1 MKAGRHNA
9 QKTYNQQDFTAYLQA
24 QNLAPSS
31 ITAYIRLLERF
42 LQHTDKELLQITKAD
57 ILEHLNYLKNRRHQQ
72 NITRRNSLI
81 ALNHFF
87 TFLVKT
93 GQLPSNPAAF
103 IKIRGTQK
111 RILYTIYSPEELRQ
125 IQDDFYHKYI
135 RLFDD
140 SHIPKNQRKH
150 AGLSRQRNAAIL
162 STLLN
167 QAITT
172 KEADSLHLCNMD
184 LIQAVLTIPESKKSN
199 NRKIPLKA
207 EQIGLLMHYTQNIR
221 PQILEL
227 NNNDSEKLFLPLPE
241 YSKTHTDKSSIM
253 GTFKQLSK
261 QVKTV
266 SPVFLNFK
274 QVRASVITGWI
285 KTEGLRKSQYLAG
298 HRYISTTERYIEND
312 MESLT
317 DDINSLHPF

>member
-1 MKAGRHNA
+1 
-9 QKTYNQQDFTAYLQA
+9 
-24 QNLAPSS
+24 
-31 ITAYIRLLERF
+31 
-42 LQHTDKELLQITKAD
+42 
-57 ILEHLNYLKNRRHQQ
+57 
-72 NITRRNSLI
+72 
-81 ALNHFF
+81 
-87 TFLVKT
+87 
-93 GQLPSNPAAF
+93 
-103 IKIRGTQK
+103 
-111 RILYTIYSPEELRQ
+111 
-125 IQDDFYHKYI
+125 
-135 RLFDD
+135 
-140 SHIPKNQRKH
+140 
-150 AGLSRQRNAAIL
+150 
-162 STLLN
+162 
-167 QAITT
+167 
-172 KEADSLHLCNMD
+172 
-184 LIQAVLTIPESKKSN
+184 
-199 NRKIPLKA
+199 
-207 EQIGLLMHYTQNIR
+207 MHYTQNIR